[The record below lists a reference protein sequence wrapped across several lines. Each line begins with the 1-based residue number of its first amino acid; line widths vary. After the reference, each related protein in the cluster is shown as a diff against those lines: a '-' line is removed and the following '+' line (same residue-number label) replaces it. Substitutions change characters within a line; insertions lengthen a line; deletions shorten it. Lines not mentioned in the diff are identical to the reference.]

1 MSTIASHPHPSDDSR
16 SWRHPAPQR
25 RASPPPKRTPSVG
38 PVTWWALVMV
48 LATFSFYVYV
58 LQEQVLRGEQAREA
72 QAQAPRSNFGAAVGT
87 AGTAQEADPGGD
99 VFDLMQMPPALQLRV
114 GASR

>member
-16 SWRHPAPQR
+16 RWQEPAWLR
-25 RASPPPKRTPSVG
+25 REAPPRKRSPVVG

-48 LATFSFYVYV
+48 LALFSFYVYV
-58 LQEQVLRGEQAREA
+58 LQEQVLRGEQARQA
-72 QAQAPRSNFGAAVGT
+72 QAQSPRADAGAAVGT
-87 AGTAQEADPGGD
+87 AGTAGSADPGGD
-99 VFDLMQMPPALQLRV
+99 AFDLLQMPPALQLRV